1 MLFTSISKVISLVF
15 LSARSIDSVSC
26 FNSMKFIS
34 YSFVGAVFY
43 LSFVSTVYSEPLL
56 PLVGEQSISVDE
68 KVCIYGRAGRVA
80 AIRMLSDDE
89 CSSRFVNRPGKEGRV
104 IIETEPV
111 FGDAAEENSDLENSD
126 GLFKTGKP
134 GSLH

>member
-1 MLFTSISKVISLVF
+1 
-15 LSARSIDSVSC
+15 
-26 FNSMKFIS
+26 
-34 YSFVGAVFY
+34 
-43 LSFVSTVYSEPLL
+43 
-56 PLVGEQSISVDE
+56 
-68 KVCIYGRAGRVA
+68 
-80 AIRMLSDDE
+80 MLSDDE

-104 IIETEPV
+104 IIETELV

>member
-15 LSARSIDSVSC
+15 LSVRSIDSMSC
-26 FNSMKFIS
+26 FDSMKLIS

-43 LSFVSTVYSEPLL
+43 LSFVSALYSEPLL
-56 PLVGEQSISVDE
+56 PLVGEQSISVNE
-68 KVCIYGRAGRVA
+68 KVCIYGSAGRVA

-89 CSSRFVNRPGKEGRV
+89 CLPLFVNRPGKSGRV
-104 IIETEPV
+104 IIEAEQI
-111 FGDAAEENSDLENSD
+111 FGDAAERSSDPDNSD
-126 GLFKTGKP
+126 GLLKTGKS